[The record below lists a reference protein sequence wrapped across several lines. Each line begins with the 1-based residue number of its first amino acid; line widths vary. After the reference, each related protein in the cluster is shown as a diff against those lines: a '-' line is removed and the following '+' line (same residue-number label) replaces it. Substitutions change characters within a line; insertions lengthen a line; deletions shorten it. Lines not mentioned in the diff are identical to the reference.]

1 MFRKAGPFCQDHML
15 TKQTHLS
22 LFGPAPPTKF
32 ATYLIK
38 LISATASVI
47 GLIIEKDNR
56 KNSRKK
62 TSDQI

>member
-1 MFRKAGPFCQDHML
+1 ML